1 MDTINFSNRFMGSL
15 FAIFFGITN
24 LLAQMPPV
32 RAPRAQPELPPED
45 FTWWYLTLFIL
56 VLGLAGAIGW
66 LYKRRSEAEALKEK
80 KIDTHQSDNDS
91 LDANKELEWFKTIS
105 KSPAKK
111 SGKFPKG
118 LPQTSKVFSK
128 SAGKVAQVSELELK
142 ERRRKLETMAFEKL
156 PLRGIVELEKPPFID
171 PLPLSDDQGLL
182 CAIEQAQDEYEEDA
196 EVREL
201 ALRVLAK
208 FKNRNSIEALS
219 QIAMYD
225 LSANLR
231 SNAVGA
237 LADFDHESV
246 FEAILLACADPT
258 REVRAAAARSLFR
271 LSFSRAEAWTRIAEC
286 DDEFRVV
293 QAARA
298 AIESELVDRSINRLV
313 DDDHGHAYEA
323 FALVALLVK
332 AGETKEI
339 FEVIENQSDRKIKL
353 AILHCLKVLRD
364 PSTLPDLY
372 TYIERNSLPED
383 LSNAANEVIRSFE
396 LVPA

>member
-1 MDTINFSNRFMGSL
+1 MKISTLSKKIMGNLFAVFLGFSNV
-15 FAIFFGITN
+15 
-24 LLAQMPPV
+24 LAQMPAV
-32 RAPRAQPELPPED
+32 RAPRAQPEIPPED
-45 FTWWYLTLFIL
+45 FTWWYITLFIL
-56 VLGLAGAIGW
+56 VLALAAAIGW
-66 LYKRRSEAEALKEK
+66 MYKRKSEAAVISEKRTDAL
-80 KIDTHQSDNDS
+80 DWDDS
-91 LDANKELEWFKTIS
+91 LDAKKELEWFKTIS
-105 KSPAKK
+105 KSPSKK
-111 SGKFPKG
+111 KTSKFPKG
-118 LPQTSKVFSK
+118 LPQTSKVLSK
-128 SAGKVAQVSELELK
+128 QTAKTPQPSDLELK
-142 ERRRKLETMAFEKL
+142 ERRRKMEKIAFEKL
-156 PLRGIVELEKPPFID
+156 PIRGIRELENAPFIE
-171 PLPLSDDQGLL
+171 PLPMSDDQGLL
-182 CAIEQAQDEYEEDA
+182 SAIEQAQDEYEEDPQ
-196 EVREL
+196 VREL

-208 FKNRNSIEALS
+208 FKTQNSIEALS

-225 LSANLR
+225 LSSNIR
-231 SNAVGA
+231 SSAVAA

-286 DDEFRVV
+286 GDEFRVV

-339 FEVIENQSDRKIKL
+339 FEVIENQSDRKVKL
-353 AILHCLKVLRD
+353 AILHCLKVLKD

-383 LSNAANEVIRSFE
+383 LSNAANDVIRSFDM
-396 LVPA
+396 VPA